1 MVFMQKTSKL
11 IVLLSVL
18 QLSTLS
24 AFCGTTLQ
32 GGVIHSEIVPA
43 VEPTLRAGATFNESN
58 IQKIPKEEGWYW
70 VPRWIAGNWHREV
83 QTAFT
88 ENGPVTQ
95 RNRSEKHF
103 GMQQDSNGEIWDYYH
118 VPIKQVAE
126 GANFTEYKVMRSY
139 SILPAGNGKF
149 AMKSRSTCV
158 RVDRNTNKIISSHT
172 QEDINTFS
180 PQGRGVIRSDCSMK
194 IFDSNG
200 RPKDAATGYYTCE
213 LVQPFQP
220 TNYLDGK
227 DLRQSFKNFLIS
239 HNWPKLVPLD
249 MRDPSDNTGEQ
260 GNQGSLPGY
269 DPNSGGN
276 IGAFGIPPS
285 GNSQPVGSGQQNGQQ
300 SGYQPQPQAGYQQPQ
315 GDYQQAPGGYQQPPS
330 TSPQPQ
336 NGYRLNRGSH
346 QGPTS
351 DF

>member
-1 MVFMQKTSKL
+1 MFSMQKIPRLLPLL
-11 IVLLSVL
+11 IIL

-24 AFCGTTLQ
+24 AYSGPMLQ

-43 VEPTLRAGATFNESN
+43 VEPSLRAGATFNEGN

-70 VPRWIAGNWHREV
+70 VPRWIAGSWHRET
-83 QTAFT
+83 QTAYT

-126 GANFTEYKVMRSY
+126 GSAFTEYKVMRSY

-180 PQGRGVIRSDCSMK
+180 PQGRGVIRSDCSMRL
-194 IFDSNG
+194 FDTNG
-200 RPKDAATGYYTCE
+200 KPKDSATGYYTCDM
-213 LVQPFQP
+213 VQPFQP
-220 TNYLDGK
+220 TNFLDGK
-227 DLRQSFKNFLIS
+227 DLRKSFKNFLIS

-249 MRDPSDNTGEQ
+249 LRDPADNPPDAQSDQ
-260 GNQGSLPGY
+260 GQSANGPDYAPGDGGANQ
-269 DPNSGGN
+269 
-276 IGAFGIPPS
+276 GAFGQPP
-285 GNSQPVGSGQQNGQQ
+285 Q
-300 SGYQPQPQAGYQQPQ
+300 SGGQPPQAGNQQPQ
-315 GDYQQAPGGYQQPPS
+315 S
-330 TSPQPQ
+330 
-336 NGYRLNRGSH
+336 GYRLNRGSFQQQP
-346 QGPTS
+346 QGNLT
-351 DF
+351 D